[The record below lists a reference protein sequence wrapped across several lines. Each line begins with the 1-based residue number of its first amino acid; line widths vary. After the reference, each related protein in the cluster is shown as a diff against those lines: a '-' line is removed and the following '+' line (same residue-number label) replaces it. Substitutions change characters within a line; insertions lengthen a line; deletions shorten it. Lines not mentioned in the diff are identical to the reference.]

1 MARCRICIILFT
13 FMMILFIIYKK
24 QKQMESTK
32 PPQDLDEAF
41 VDDSSGFTASVPKN
55 LTESLWDD
63 LMAPRR
69 TESEPVVGIQ
79 SNARVDT
86 TFANGSV

>member
-1 MARCRICIILFT
+1 
-13 FMMILFIIYKK
+13 
-24 QKQMESTK
+24 MESTK

-41 VDDSSGFTASVPKN
+41 VDDSSGATASVPKN

-69 TESEPVVGIQ
+69 TES
-79 SNARVDT
+79 
-86 TFANGSV
+86 